1 MEWTLSLSD
10 NQMPKNLIMLQVY
23 EKIMNRVFFLM
34 SVVTIYHSNGKLSL
48 IYFQRLREY
57 QQNLLLFSLK
67 ILNLNRKKTDIQ
79 KRSEIIYQ
87 SYLFKSF
94 LRHYCHLFWITRFL
108 RSTYFEQNWIYL
120 RILYSTLISRN
131 KNI

>member
-1 MEWTLSLSD
+1 
-10 NQMPKNLIMLQVY
+10 MPKNLIMLQVY

-34 SVVTIYHSNGKLSL
+34 PVVTIYHSNGKLPL

-94 LRHYCHLFWITRFL
+94 LRHYWHLF
-108 RSTYFEQNWIYL
+108 
-120 RILYSTLISRN
+120 
-131 KNI
+131 

>member
-94 LRHYCHLFWITRFL
+94 LRHYWHLFWITRFL

>member
-57 QQNLLLFSLK
+57 QQNLLLFLLK
-67 ILNLNRKKTDIQ
+67 ILNLNLKKTDIQ

-94 LRHYCHLFWITRFL
+94 LRNYWHLFWITRFL